1 MITRIRNQL
10 VIAGAAGVA
19 LLLLAGLF
27 KTCILVLTNA
37 PLF

>member
-1 MITRIRNQL
+1 MTPWLRNQL
-10 VIAGAAGVA
+10 VMAGVA
-19 LLLLAGLF
+19 GVVLLLLAGLF